1 MTLPK
6 FLGTASLPG
15 KHKLTTAPL
24 TFHAELKK
32 RIQSYFEKRNT
43 KSTGN
48 WKLYSKALLLLLGY
62 VAVYIHLVF
71 FTPGSLWALA
81 ECLLLGGLTAAVGF
95 NIMHDGIHGSFSS
108 RKWVN
113 RLAGLTLNLLGANNF
128 MWKTKHNIIHH
139 TYTNIAGVDDDIE
152 ARPLLR
158 LCSSQNHYS
167 IHRLQHWYFWAAYSL
182 LYLWW
187 IFFTD
192 YRKYFTGRIGG
203 VALQAMTLREHA
215 SFWGFK
221 MLHLFLFVA
230 CPIYV
235 VGLSNWLWGFLVFS
249 LFTGFI
255 LSIVFQLAHT
265 VEGTHFVQ
273 ADQNKQPIE
282 DEWAIHQLKTTANF
296 ATHNRML
303 SWWLGGLNFQ
313 IEHHLFPRISH
324 VHYPAIS
331 KIIRATCQEFNIP
344 YLEYPKVRL
353 ALVSH
358 VAHLRE
364 LSRP

>member
-1 MTLPK
+1 MSLPK
-6 FLGTASLPG
+6 FLGTASLPS
-15 KHKLTTAPL
+15 KDELINAST

-32 RIQSYFEKRNT
+32 RINAYFENAKQ

-48 WKLYSKALLLLLGY
+48 WRLYSKAFLLLAGY
-62 VAVYIHLVF
+62 IALYIHLVF
-71 FTPGSLWALA
+71 FTPATFLAIA

-113 RLAGLTLNLLGANNF
+113 KLAGLTLNLLGANNF
-128 MWKTKHNIIHH
+128 MWKSKHNIIHH
-139 TYTNIAGVDDDIE
+139 TYTNIEGVDDDIE

-158 LCSSQNHYS
+158 LCQSQTYYK
-167 IHRLQHWYFWAAYSL
+167 IHRFQHWYFWAAYSL

-192 YRKYFTGRIGG
+192 YRKYFTRRIGG
-203 VALQAMTLREHA
+203 VSIQPMTLRDHL

-221 MLHLFLFVA
+221 LLHLFLFVVL
-230 CPIYV
+230 PIYL
-235 VGLSNWLWGFLVFS
+235 VGITNWVWGFLAFS
-249 LFTGFI
+249 LFTGFV

-265 VEGTHFVQ
+265 VEGTIFID
-273 ADQNKQPIE
+273 AEKNGPAIE
-282 DEWAIHQLKTTANF
+282 DEWAVHQLKTTANF
-296 ATHNRML
+296 ATHNRFL

-331 KIIRATCQEFNIP
+331 KIIRETCREFNIP
-344 YLEYPKVRL
+344 YLEYPRVRL
-353 ALVSH
+353 AVASHVSH
-358 VAHLRE
+358 LRS